1 MHWKDNTE
9 GTTTVKFLAARRRSP
24 LAAVAMLL
32 IALIGIGAGY
42 AVIANAGPAEAAS
55 VASSQTQV
63 EQGKRLYL
71 EGCASCHG
79 MESQGTGNGPTLV
92 GSGAAAVDFQV
103 STGRMPMAAPGAQV
117 ARGVPQYDPEQIA
130 AMAAYVASLAPGP
143 AIPTAE
149 QLDYENAD
157 PAKGGELFRIN
168 CAQCHQAAGQG
179 GALTQGKYAPSLMV
193 SESKDIYEAMITGP
207 QSMPIFSDATIP
219 EEDKQAI
226 TKYIATLQTLPSPG
240 GLALGSLGP
249 VPETVFLWTAV
260 FAALIAVAIWIG
272 IKAR

>member
-1 MHWKDNTE
+1 M
-9 GTTTVKFLAARRRSP
+9 KFLAARRRSP

-42 AVIANAGPAEAAS
+42 AVIANAGPAEAAA
-55 VASSQTQV
+55 VASSETQV

-71 EGCASCHG
+71 EGCSSCHG
-79 MESQGTGNGPTLV
+79 MESQGTTQGPTMIGV
-92 GSGAAAVDFQV
+92 GAAAVDFQV
-103 STGRMPMAAPGAQV
+103 STGRMPMAAPGAQAP
-117 ARGVPQYDPEQIA
+117 ARGEPVYTPEQIA

-149 QLDYENAD
+149 QLDYEDAD
-157 PAKGGELFRIN
+157 AAHGGELFRIN

-179 GALTQGKYAPSLMV
+179 GALTQGKYAPSLMQA
-193 SESKDIYEAMITGP
+193 ESKDVYEAMITGP
-207 QSMPIFSDATIP
+207 QSMPIFNDATIP
-219 EEDKQAI
+219 EEDKKAI